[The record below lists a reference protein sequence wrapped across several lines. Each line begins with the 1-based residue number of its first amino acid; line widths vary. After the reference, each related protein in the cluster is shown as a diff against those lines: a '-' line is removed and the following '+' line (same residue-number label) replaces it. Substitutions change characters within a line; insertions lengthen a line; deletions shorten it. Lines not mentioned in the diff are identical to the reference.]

1 MRTNIMRTK
10 KLIILLMAVVFT
22 LGVAGLSFSAQEIK
36 GTVAIIE
43 GDKLTIEDD
52 MGKPT
57 TIRVGD
63 PMILKDLKFGDRVL
77 VKDGKVTK
85 EKTSKEKT

>member
-1 MRTNIMRTK
+1 MRTK

-36 GTVAIIE
+36 GAVSKIE
-43 GDKLTIEDD
+43 GDRLTIEDD
-52 MGKPT
+52 MGKQY
-57 TIRVGD
+57 TIRLGD
-63 PMILKDLKFGDRVL
+63 PTILKDLKVGDRVL

-85 EKTSKEKT
+85 EKT